1 MYKLSA
7 LETEEISF
15 ALTKGPTHWCAHC
28 GQMYPEAAL
37 QDVWSCGKGFYGEP
51 YSFRTPICN
60 VCADFLKEVEGSIKK
75 RNGELYFKSAEELE
89 YLCFLSEGGV
99 AHNDA

>member
-15 ALTKGPTHWCAHC
+15 ALVKGPTHHCSHC
-28 GQMYPEAAL
+28 GQMYPETVL

-51 YSFRTPICN
+51 YSFRAPVCN
-60 VCADFLKEVEGSIKK
+60 ACVDFLMEVEGSIKK
-75 RNGELYFKSAEELE
+75 ENGTLLFKSITELEELF
-89 YLCFLSEGGV
+89 FLPKGGV
-99 AHNDA
+99 AHA